1 MYEQSQIRLSQVG
14 SMTSHTDMLDVKLK
28 EAQNEIV
35 YLSSKLKELQDKYE
49 NKVTEKGYF

>member
-28 EAQNEIV
+28 EAQNEIM

-49 NKVTEKGYF
+49 NKVKKGYF